1 MVCWAMGITQHK
13 NSVDTIQEIV
23 NFQLLGGHVGRDGAG
38 ICPVRGHSNVQG
50 DRTVGINHKPS
61 KSFLESL
68 SKNLGINPPK
78 NHGVDTVGA
87 VKLMNSKN
95 NKIFLSMGGNFVS
108 AMSDTLVTSKALSN
122 CKLSVM
128 ISTKINRSHLITG
141 NTALILPCLGR
152 TEKDVTSSGNQFV
165 SVENSMGVV
174 HSSEG
179 HSKPASKLLKSE
191 VDIVCKIAI
200 ELEKLISKP
209 PINWL
214 ELTENYD
221 NIRNLI
227 ELCLPDFN
235 NYNKRVREK
244 GGFYLPNPP
253 RDSRIF
259 NTKSGKAE
267 FKSNVISSIK
277 SYEDKFTM
285 MTIRSHDQYNTTIY
299 GLNDRYRGIT
309 NGRRI
314 IFMNSKDMKKLNL
327 EKNDLVNITS
337 HYFNRK
343 ITANKWFVVP
353 YDIPEGNVATYFPES
368 NVLIPLDSV
377 ADRSNTPTSKSIT
390 VSLDAI

>member
-1 MVCWAMGITQHK
+1 
-13 NSVDTIQEIV
+13 
-23 NFQLLGGHVGRDGAG
+23 
-38 ICPVRGHSNVQG
+38 
-50 DRTVGINHKPS
+50 
-61 KSFLESL
+61 
-68 SKNLGINPPK
+68 
-78 NHGVDTVGA
+78 
-87 VKLMNSKN
+87 
-95 NKIFLSMGGNFVS
+95 
-108 AMSDTLVTSKALSN
+108 
-122 CKLSVM
+122 
-128 ISTKINRSHLITG
+128 
-141 NTALILPCLGR
+141 
-152 TEKDVTSSGNQFV
+152 
-165 SVENSMGVV
+165 MGVV

-179 HSKPASKLLKSE
+179 HSKPASKFLKSE
-191 VDIVCKIAI
+191 VDIVCKIAL

-209 PINWL
+209 QINWL
-214 ELTENYD
+214 ELMENYD